1 MHILHKFFEISIVAF
16 LIVLF
21 RRLIINLNKD
31 KRNGFL
37 SRGFNASQTL
47 MWGSLFFTYLF
58 THNITVTLIAFF
70 STIVLR
76 FIYFKLFFM
85 FPNDHPINDLS
96 LLLWSLLILY
106 LIHDHNKL
114 NFNIDMRR

>member
-1 MHILHKFFEISIVAF
+1 MKNILVEISIVAF

-21 RRLIINLNKD
+21 RRLIINLNKN

-47 MWGSLFFTYLF
+47 IWGSLFFTYLF
-58 THNITVTLIAFF
+58 THNIKVTLIAFLA
-70 STIVLR
+70 TIILR

-85 FPNDHPINDLS
+85 LPNDHLINDLA
-96 LLLWSLLILY
+96 LLLWSLMILY
-106 LIHDHNKL
+106 LIHEENTL
-114 NFNIDMRR
+114 FNIDMRY